1 MSLVVMFVGT
11 YQSHYDLPHSPEA
24 SPSLSLSLSV
34 EAGAQCRHLQMMLDE
49 KNAAVARLTER
60 LMNLDVDVAILV
72 ADRGR

>member
-1 MSLVVMFVGT
+1 MMLLETF
-11 YQSHYDLPHSPEA
+11 SPIILTLLTV
-24 SPSLSLSLSV
+24 PPLSLPG
-34 EAGAQCRHLQMMLDE
+34 EAGAQCRHLQTMLDE